1 MKECIKIQTFGKP
14 KQYAK
19 HLDSCVVEVLS
30 LFLKYYKFSLITKP
44 KKLFVRPTKT

>member
-1 MKECIKIQTFGKP
+1 MKEYKKIQTFGKP

-30 LFLKYYKFSLITKP
+30 LFLKYCKFCINNKTKNT
-44 KKLFVRPTKT
+44 LCTTN